1 MTLPSTIPL
10 WINEV
15 LDSYIEDKKCKE
27 LEEQLRIS
35 PTAIP
40 NFTLVNGILQYKGK
54 IFIGSTTDVRK
65 KLLESFHNSALGG
78 HLGER
83 VTYSKLKS
91 LFYYHGMKGDTS
103 EYVKSCSI
111 H

>member
-1 MTLPSTIPL
+1 
-10 WINEV
+10 
-15 LDSYIEDKKCKE
+15 

-40 NFTLVNGILQYKGK
+40 NFTLVNGILRYKGK

-91 LFYYHGMKGDTS
+91 LFYYPGMKGDTS

-111 H
+111 R